1 MSLSITQQ
9 KIKGRHEVL
18 MVRDGHTALMTFPLD
33 MRALANEMCLEG
45 NDLEEEQYPALV
57 RKYQEK
63 RGRLARKPAQPPAPA
78 PGSTDAVMQRLKK
91 RIAATQDEA
100 EAKNNQ
106 KIAAAPVEALHTPEP
121 CIPTPTG
128 THWNLPISPVVG
140 VEQEPERIVTDDPLA
155 ALLTAAREAEIVLAF
170 RKGEFTKAK
179 AELAEAEDAAYK
191 AWEAFNKE
199 LRTSLPESTHVKG
212 IAVGSDNFFEQLI
225 RTARQMGGEVS

>member
-9 KIKGRHEVL
+9 NVKGGDQAL
-18 MVRDGHTALMTFPLD
+18 FVRDGRVVLMTFPLT
-33 MRALANEMCLEG
+33 MRALAQDMCLEG
-45 NDLEEEQYPALV
+45 NDLDEEQYPALIK
-57 RKYQEK
+57 KYRAKVDAQEK
-63 RGRLARKPAQPPAPA
+63 LSATPA

-106 KIAAAPVEALHTPEP
+106 KIAAALVEAVHAKSDAAPAQPKTYERVVTMPNITHGNEP
-121 CIPTPTG
+121 VLVTG
-128 THWNLPISPVVG
+128 PVTVLG
-140 VEQEPERIVTDDPLA
+140 E
-155 ALLTAAREAEIVLAF
+155 LLGAAREAEIVLAF

-199 LRTSLPESTHVKG
+199 LRTSLPESTRVKG
-212 IAVGSDNFFEQLI
+212 VIIGSDNFFEQII
-225 RTARQMGGEVS
+225 RTAQQMGGEVS